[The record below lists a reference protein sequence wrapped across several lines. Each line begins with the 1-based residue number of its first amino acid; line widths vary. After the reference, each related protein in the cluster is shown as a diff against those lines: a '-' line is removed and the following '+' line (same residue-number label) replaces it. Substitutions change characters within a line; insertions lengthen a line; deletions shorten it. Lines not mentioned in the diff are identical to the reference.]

1 MEILRLREAGIET
14 VALRAARVLRE
25 GGVILFPTDTLYGLG
40 ADALSDAAVAKIY
53 AIKGRDDGKPIHG
66 IVADTAMAQRYGEW
80 NDLAK
85 KLCDAFFPGAL
96 TLIVAKK
103 SEFSTGVLRGIDT
116 FGFRIPANDLCIEI
130 ARTFDAPFTATSAN
144 KSGVD
149 PSRSFDETIERL
161 ADRADLID
169 LAIDAGELVP
179 SLPSTVVGL
188 IGGG

>member
-1 MEILRLREAGIET
+1 MSK
-14 VALRAARVLRE
+14 
-25 GGVILFPTDTLYGLG
+25 LG
-40 ADALSDAAVAKIY
+40 E
-53 AIKGRDDGKPIHG
+53 DGKPIHG

-80 NDLAK
+80 NDCAK

-103 SEFSTGVLRGIDT
+103 SEFSTGVLRDIDT

-144 KSGVD
+144 KSGVA

-179 SLPSTVVGL
+179 SLPSTVVDISSGNL
-188 IGGG
+188 VILREGAISAEKVRSEAA